1 MCGWVGDEKCLAALR
16 GGHAE
21 KWCVC
26 VCVCDEFGGGGGGYS
41 GVVCNIMTVM

>member
-26 VCVCDEFGGGGGGYS
+26 VCVCVTNL
-41 GVVCNIMTVM
+41 VVVVVVIVGSSVTL